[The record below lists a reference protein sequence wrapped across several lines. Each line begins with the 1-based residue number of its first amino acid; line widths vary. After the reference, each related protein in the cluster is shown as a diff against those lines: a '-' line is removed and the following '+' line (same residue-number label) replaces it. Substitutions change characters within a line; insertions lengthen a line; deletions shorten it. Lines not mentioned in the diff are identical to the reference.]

1 MITRKRPT
9 KPLIDA
15 TLDELPPPPNAGEFD
30 PACYAAIKE
39 SFLRLQARLSAPK
52 RSGADGQKNARARN
66 LLSLNATP
74 TSSQILYHYCGGD
87 AFWSIIEKGDIW
99 LSDIFSLNDSTELK
113 WGRDTFLKVFLEHP
127 HLFDDDFRDFA
138 IYMVFSMHEGM
149 RPFVGSFSANGDLL
163 SQWRAY
169 SDDGRGFS
177 LGLRASHIHKKWGV
191 RLKKIE
197 YRERRQ
203 ETIIKQSLLEL
214 QDIWRKTGGVIAA
227 SNVYPNPNVFP
238 DLKYPT
244 PQFREV
250 RLSYWVIWSHLLSEF
265 AMDLS
270 SLKHPTFF
278 EEKEYRIIRA
288 IGYSEGKFSDAGA
301 GSRGGPVPVKERM
314 RGSDKIAYIEFSFD
328 QNRDSNIVR
337 TVVLGPKNP
346 EDTDIVRTRI
356 VQAGFQNCIVKR
368 SSTTYR

>member
-1 MITRKRPT
+1 MN
-9 KPLIDA
+9 D
-15 TLDELPPPPNAGEFD
+15 LPPQPPSGDFSFP
-30 PACYAAIKE
+30 PAWVAAIKE
-39 SFLRLQARLSAPK
+39 SFLRLQARLGAPK
-52 RSGADGQKNARARN
+52 HSGVDGQKTARARN

-74 TSSQILYHYCGGD
+74 TSSQILYHYCGGN

-99 LSDIFSLNDSTELK
+99 LSDILSLNDLMELK
-113 WGRDTFLKVFLEHP
+113 WGRDAVLKVFLEHP
-127 HLFDDDFRDFA
+127 HLFDDEFRDFA
-138 IYMVFSMHEGM
+138 LYMVFSMHEGM

-169 SDDGRGFS
+169 SEDGRGFS

-191 RLKKIE
+191 RLKRIE
-197 YRERRQ
+197 YHETRQ
-203 ETIIKQSLLEL
+203 EIIIKQSLLEL

-227 SNVYPNPNVFP
+227 SNIHPNPNIFP

-244 PQFREV
+244 PQSREV
-250 RLSYWVIWSHLLSEF
+250 RLSSWAAWSHVLSEF

-288 IGYSEGKFSDAGA
+288 IEYSNGKYYDHGA
-301 GSRGGPVPVKERM
+301 GSRGGPLPVKERM
-314 RGSDKIAYIEFSFD
+314 RGSDKIAYIEFPFD
-328 QNRDSNIVR
+328 PNCDGNIVR

-346 EDTDIVRTRI
+346 EDADTVYTRI
-356 VQAGFQNCIVKR
+356 VQAGFRNCALKR